1 MGRKITIDSS
11 TMVNKGLEVMEAQ
24 WLFGVPAEKVQVI
37 VQPQSIIHS
46 MVEFKDGAVM
56 AQLGSPDMRLPI
68 QYALYYPER
77 RELNT
82 ERLDFYELANITFE
96 KPDMETF
103 KGLKLAYEAAARGGN
118 IPTALNAANEV
129 AVARFLDRKIKYL
142 DIPDIIEYAMNEVD
156 YINNPTVEQILST
169 QKIVTDMIESRLV
182 LNVFLAILVLS
193 IIVIVHEFGHFIIA
207 KANGITVVEFSIGF
221 GPKLIHFRKGETEY
235 CIKALPFGGACTML
249 GDEFLEMS
257 VIQSEE
263 DNDEEL
269 TDEEKEA
276 KKRKLAIENGYD
288 MEKSFASKSVWARIA
303 VIAAGPVF
311 NFLLAFVCAVVIVG
325 SLGYDPCD
333 IDVIKDNSPATEAG
347 LQEGDVIT
355 KVNGHKV
362 TFYRDFYF
370 YRAYNADK
378 TLNIT
383 FTRDGEKM
391 TTTVTPQHIKQQKY
405 QVGIMMNENC
415 LISSVTKDSPAEKAG
430 LKANDVIKAVDGTAM
445 ENSSSVTEA
454 ITSSGGSS
462 VTFTVARDG
471 KNVDVTVEPKMVE
484 VESYDTGFVVYG
496 DRVKTS
502 PIGTLKYSVE
512 EVGYSVK
519 TVIQSLGMLFTGK
532 IGFDSLL
539 GPVGTVSTMS
549 EIVEESKADGAFY
562 VFLNLMNLAALI
574 SANLGVMNLL
584 PIPALDGGRLVF
596 LIIEALRGKPVKR
609 EHEGIVN
616 FIGMILLVILMVVVL
631 FKDIMALF

>member
-1 MGRKITIDSS
+1 M
-11 TMVNKGLEVMEAQ
+11 
-24 WLFGVPAEKVQVI
+24 
-37 VQPQSIIHS
+37 
-46 MVEFKDGAVM
+46 
-56 AQLGSPDMRLPI
+56 
-68 QYALYYPER
+68 
-77 RELNT
+77 
-82 ERLDFYELANITFE
+82 
-96 KPDMETF
+96 
-103 KGLKLAYEAAARGGN
+103 
-118 IPTALNAANEV
+118 
-129 AVARFLDRKIKYL
+129 
-142 DIPDIIEYAMNEVD
+142 
-156 YINNPTVEQILST
+156 
-169 QKIVTDMIESRLV
+169 V
-182 LNVFLAILVLS
+182 LNVILAILVLS

-263 DNDEEL
+263 DDDEEL

-311 NFLLAFVCAVVIVG
+311 NFILAFVCAVVIVG

-333 IDVIKDNSPATEAG
+333 IDVVKDNSPATEAG

-445 ENSSSVTEA
+445 ENSS
-454 ITSSGGSS
+454 
-462 VTFTVARDG
+462 
-471 KNVDVTVEPKMVE
+471 NVTVEPKMVE

>member
-1 MGRKITIDSS
+1 M
-11 TMVNKGLEVMEAQ
+11 
-24 WLFGVPAEKVQVI
+24 
-37 VQPQSIIHS
+37 
-46 MVEFKDGAVM
+46 
-56 AQLGSPDMRLPI
+56 
-68 QYALYYPER
+68 
-77 RELNT
+77 
-82 ERLDFYELANITFE
+82 
-96 KPDMETF
+96 
-103 KGLKLAYEAAARGGN
+103 
-118 IPTALNAANEV
+118 
-129 AVARFLDRKIKYL
+129 
-142 DIPDIIEYAMNEVD
+142 
-156 YINNPTVEQILST
+156 
-169 QKIVTDMIESRLV
+169 V
-182 LNVFLAILVLS
+182 LNVILAILVLS

-263 DNDEEL
+263 DDDEEL

-288 MEKSFASKSVWARIA
+288 MEKSFSSKSVWARIA
-303 VIAAGPVF
+303 VIVAGPVF

-325 SLGYDPCD
+325 SLGYDPCN
-333 IDVIKDNSPATEAG
+333 IDVVKDNSPATEAG

-445 ENSSSVTEA
+445 ENSSNVTEA
-454 ITSSGGSS
+454 ITSSGGNK
-462 VTFTVARDG
+462 VVFTVARDR
-471 KNVDVTVEPKMVE
+471 K
-484 VESYDTGFVVYG
+484 
-496 DRVKTS
+496 
-502 PIGTLKYSVE
+502 
-512 EVGYSVK
+512 
-519 TVIQSLGMLFTGK
+519 
-532 IGFDSLL
+532 
-539 GPVGTVSTMS
+539 STR
-549 EIVEESKADGAFY
+549 
-562 VFLNLMNLAALI
+562 LNSSHSRKSRMPS
-574 SANLGVMNLL
+574 SA
-584 PIPALDGGRLVF
+584 
-596 LIIEALRGKPVKR
+596 
-609 EHEGIVN
+609 
-616 FIGMILLVILMVVVL
+616 
-631 FKDIMALF
+631 

>member
-1 MGRKITIDSS
+1 M
-11 TMVNKGLEVMEAQ
+11 
-24 WLFGVPAEKVQVI
+24 
-37 VQPQSIIHS
+37 
-46 MVEFKDGAVM
+46 
-56 AQLGSPDMRLPI
+56 
-68 QYALYYPER
+68 
-77 RELNT
+77 
-82 ERLDFYELANITFE
+82 
-96 KPDMETF
+96 
-103 KGLKLAYEAAARGGN
+103 
-118 IPTALNAANEV
+118 
-129 AVARFLDRKIKYL
+129 
-142 DIPDIIEYAMNEVD
+142 
-156 YINNPTVEQILST
+156 
-169 QKIVTDMIESRLV
+169 V
-182 LNVFLAILVLS
+182 LNVILAILVLS

-263 DNDEEL
+263 DDDEEL

-333 IDVIKDNSPATEAG
+333 IDVVKDNSPATEAG

-415 LISSVTKDSPAEKAG
+415 IISSVTKDSPAEKAG

-445 ENSSSVTEA
+445 ENSS
-454 ITSSGGSS
+454 
-462 VTFTVARDG
+462 
-471 KNVDVTVEPKMVE
+471 NVTVEPKMVE

>member
-1 MGRKITIDSS
+1 M
-11 TMVNKGLEVMEAQ
+11 
-24 WLFGVPAEKVQVI
+24 
-37 VQPQSIIHS
+37 
-46 MVEFKDGAVM
+46 
-56 AQLGSPDMRLPI
+56 
-68 QYALYYPER
+68 
-77 RELNT
+77 
-82 ERLDFYELANITFE
+82 
-96 KPDMETF
+96 
-103 KGLKLAYEAAARGGN
+103 
-118 IPTALNAANEV
+118 
-129 AVARFLDRKIKYL
+129 
-142 DIPDIIEYAMNEVD
+142 
-156 YINNPTVEQILST
+156 
-169 QKIVTDMIESRLV
+169 V
-182 LNVFLAILVLS
+182 LNVILAILVLS

-263 DNDEEL
+263 DDDEEL

-333 IDVIKDNSPATEAG
+333 IDVVKDNSPATEAG

-445 ENSSSVTEA
+445 ENSSNVTEA
-454 ITSSGGSS
+454 ITSSGGNK
-462 VTFTVARDG
+462 VVFTVARDG

-484 VESYDTGFVVYG
+484 VESYDIGFVVYG

>member
-1 MGRKITIDSS
+1 MRISREAFQLSVSVCTHAYFISRLKRNLERRCFDIGTKEQLINEDIREKEVRVIDADGSQLGIMS
-11 TMVNKGLEVMEAQ
+11 TSAALQLA
-24 WLFGVPAEKVQVI
+24 AEK
-37 VQPQSIIHS
+37 
-46 MVEFKDGAVM
+46 K
-56 AQLGSPDMRLPI
+56 
-68 QYALYYPER
+68 
-77 RELNT
+77 
-82 ERLDFYELANITFE
+82 LDLVNVAPSAKPPVCKILDYGKFRYE
-96 KPDMETF
+96 
-103 KGLKLAYEAAARGGN
+103 
-118 IPTALNAANEV
+118 
-129 AVARFLDRKIKYL
+129 
-142 DIPDIIEYAMNEVD
+142 
-156 YINNPTVEQILST
+156 Q
-169 QKIVTDMIESRLV
+169 QK
-182 LNVFLAILVLS
+182 
-193 IIVIVHEFGHFIIA
+193 
-207 KANGITVVEFSIGF
+207 K
-221 GPKLIHFRKGETEY
+221 
-235 CIKALPFGGACTML
+235 
-249 GDEFLEMS
+249 
-257 VIQSEE
+257 
-263 DNDEEL
+263 
-269 TDEEKEA
+269 EKEA

>member
-1 MGRKITIDSS
+1 M
-11 TMVNKGLEVMEAQ
+11 
-24 WLFGVPAEKVQVI
+24 
-37 VQPQSIIHS
+37 
-46 MVEFKDGAVM
+46 
-56 AQLGSPDMRLPI
+56 
-68 QYALYYPER
+68 
-77 RELNT
+77 
-82 ERLDFYELANITFE
+82 
-96 KPDMETF
+96 
-103 KGLKLAYEAAARGGN
+103 
-118 IPTALNAANEV
+118 
-129 AVARFLDRKIKYL
+129 
-142 DIPDIIEYAMNEVD
+142 
-156 YINNPTVEQILST
+156 
-169 QKIVTDMIESRLV
+169 V

-430 LKANDVIKAVDGTAM
+430 LKANDVIKAVD
-445 ENSSSVTEA
+445 
-454 ITSSGGSS
+454 
-462 VTFTVARDG
+462 
-471 KNVDVTVEPKMVE
+471 VTVEPKMVE

>member
-1 MGRKITIDSS
+1 M
-11 TMVNKGLEVMEAQ
+11 
-24 WLFGVPAEKVQVI
+24 
-37 VQPQSIIHS
+37 
-46 MVEFKDGAVM
+46 
-56 AQLGSPDMRLPI
+56 
-68 QYALYYPER
+68 
-77 RELNT
+77 
-82 ERLDFYELANITFE
+82 
-96 KPDMETF
+96 
-103 KGLKLAYEAAARGGN
+103 
-118 IPTALNAANEV
+118 
-129 AVARFLDRKIKYL
+129 
-142 DIPDIIEYAMNEVD
+142 
-156 YINNPTVEQILST
+156 
-169 QKIVTDMIESRLV
+169 V

-484 VESYDTGFVVYG
+484 VESYDIGFVVYG

-574 SANLGVMNLL
+574 SANSGT
-584 PIPALDGGRLVF
+584 
-596 LIIEALRGKPVKR
+596 
-609 EHEGIVN
+609 
-616 FIGMILLVILMVVVL
+616 
-631 FKDIMALF
+631 

>member
-1 MGRKITIDSS
+1 M
-11 TMVNKGLEVMEAQ
+11 
-24 WLFGVPAEKVQVI
+24 
-37 VQPQSIIHS
+37 
-46 MVEFKDGAVM
+46 
-56 AQLGSPDMRLPI
+56 
-68 QYALYYPER
+68 
-77 RELNT
+77 
-82 ERLDFYELANITFE
+82 
-96 KPDMETF
+96 
-103 KGLKLAYEAAARGGN
+103 
-118 IPTALNAANEV
+118 
-129 AVARFLDRKIKYL
+129 
-142 DIPDIIEYAMNEVD
+142 
-156 YINNPTVEQILST
+156 
-169 QKIVTDMIESRLV
+169 V

-454 ITSSGGSS
+454 ITSS
-462 VTFTVARDG
+462 
-471 KNVDVTVEPKMVE
+471 

>member
-1 MGRKITIDSS
+1 
-11 TMVNKGLEVMEAQ
+11 
-24 WLFGVPAEKVQVI
+24 
-37 VQPQSIIHS
+37 
-46 MVEFKDGAVM
+46 
-56 AQLGSPDMRLPI
+56 
-68 QYALYYPER
+68 
-77 RELNT
+77 
-82 ERLDFYELANITFE
+82 
-96 KPDMETF
+96 
-103 KGLKLAYEAAARGGN
+103 
-118 IPTALNAANEV
+118 
-129 AVARFLDRKIKYL
+129 
-142 DIPDIIEYAMNEVD
+142 
-156 YINNPTVEQILST
+156 
-169 QKIVTDMIESRLV
+169 
-182 LNVFLAILVLS
+182 
-193 IIVIVHEFGHFIIA
+193 
-207 KANGITVVEFSIGF
+207 
-221 GPKLIHFRKGETEY
+221 
-235 CIKALPFGGACTML
+235 
-249 GDEFLEMS
+249 
-257 VIQSEE
+257 
-263 DNDEEL
+263 
-269 TDEEKEA
+269 
-276 KKRKLAIENGYD
+276 

-333 IDVIKDNSPATEAG
+333 IDVVKDNSPATEAG

-445 ENSSSVTEA
+445 ENSSNVTEA
-454 ITSSGGSS
+454 ITSSGGNK
-462 VTFTVARDG
+462 VVFTVARDG

>member
-1 MGRKITIDSS
+1 M
-11 TMVNKGLEVMEAQ
+11 
-24 WLFGVPAEKVQVI
+24 
-37 VQPQSIIHS
+37 
-46 MVEFKDGAVM
+46 
-56 AQLGSPDMRLPI
+56 
-68 QYALYYPER
+68 
-77 RELNT
+77 
-82 ERLDFYELANITFE
+82 
-96 KPDMETF
+96 
-103 KGLKLAYEAAARGGN
+103 
-118 IPTALNAANEV
+118 
-129 AVARFLDRKIKYL
+129 
-142 DIPDIIEYAMNEVD
+142 
-156 YINNPTVEQILST
+156 
-169 QKIVTDMIESRLV
+169 V

-616 FIGMILLVILMVVVL
+616 FIGYDTSCHTYGCCIV
-631 FKDIMALF
+631 

>member
-1 MGRKITIDSS
+1 M
-11 TMVNKGLEVMEAQ
+11 
-24 WLFGVPAEKVQVI
+24 
-37 VQPQSIIHS
+37 
-46 MVEFKDGAVM
+46 
-56 AQLGSPDMRLPI
+56 
-68 QYALYYPER
+68 
-77 RELNT
+77 
-82 ERLDFYELANITFE
+82 
-96 KPDMETF
+96 
-103 KGLKLAYEAAARGGN
+103 
-118 IPTALNAANEV
+118 
-129 AVARFLDRKIKYL
+129 
-142 DIPDIIEYAMNEVD
+142 
-156 YINNPTVEQILST
+156 
-169 QKIVTDMIESRLV
+169 V
-182 LNVFLAILVLS
+182 LNVILAILVLS

-263 DNDEEL
+263 DDDEEL

-333 IDVIKDNSPATEAG
+333 IDVVKDNPPATEAG

-445 ENSSSVTEA
+445 ENSSNVTEA
-454 ITSSGGSS
+454 ITSSGGNK
-462 VTFTVARDG
+462 VVFTVARDG

-584 PIPALDGGRLVF
+584 PIPALDGGRLVSDLVSNKTRIDSLF
-596 LIIEALRGKPVKR
+596 LDEGFGTLDSETLDTALDALDALNASGKIIGVISHVEAMKDRIPVQIKVKKINGLGYSR
-609 EHEGIVN
+609 LDKAFAVE
-616 FIGMILLVILMVVVL
+616 
-631 FKDIMALF
+631 

>member
-1 MGRKITIDSS
+1 M
-11 TMVNKGLEVMEAQ
+11 
-24 WLFGVPAEKVQVI
+24 
-37 VQPQSIIHS
+37 
-46 MVEFKDGAVM
+46 
-56 AQLGSPDMRLPI
+56 
-68 QYALYYPER
+68 
-77 RELNT
+77 
-82 ERLDFYELANITFE
+82 
-96 KPDMETF
+96 
-103 KGLKLAYEAAARGGN
+103 
-118 IPTALNAANEV
+118 
-129 AVARFLDRKIKYL
+129 
-142 DIPDIIEYAMNEVD
+142 
-156 YINNPTVEQILST
+156 
-169 QKIVTDMIESRLV
+169 V
-182 LNVFLAILVLS
+182 LNVILAILVLS

-263 DNDEEL
+263 DDDEEL

-333 IDVIKDNSPATEAG
+333 IDVVKDNSPATEAG

-370 YRAYNADK
+370 YRAYNAD
-378 TLNIT
+378 
-383 FTRDGEKM
+383 
-391 TTTVTPQHIKQQKY
+391 VTPQHIKQQKY

-445 ENSSSVTEA
+445 ENSSNVTEA
-454 ITSSGGSS
+454 ITSSGGNK
-462 VTFTVARDG
+462 VVFTVARDG
-471 KNVDVTVEPKMVE
+471 KNVDVTVDPKMVE
-484 VESYDTGFVVYG
+484 VESYETGFVVYG

>member
-1 MGRKITIDSS
+1 M
-11 TMVNKGLEVMEAQ
+11 
-24 WLFGVPAEKVQVI
+24 
-37 VQPQSIIHS
+37 
-46 MVEFKDGAVM
+46 
-56 AQLGSPDMRLPI
+56 
-68 QYALYYPER
+68 
-77 RELNT
+77 
-82 ERLDFYELANITFE
+82 
-96 KPDMETF
+96 
-103 KGLKLAYEAAARGGN
+103 
-118 IPTALNAANEV
+118 
-129 AVARFLDRKIKYL
+129 
-142 DIPDIIEYAMNEVD
+142 
-156 YINNPTVEQILST
+156 
-169 QKIVTDMIESRLV
+169 V

-445 ENSSSVTEA
+445 ENSSSVT
-454 ITSSGGSS
+454 
-462 VTFTVARDG
+462 
-471 KNVDVTVEPKMVE
+471 VEPKMVE

>member
-1 MGRKITIDSS
+1 M
-11 TMVNKGLEVMEAQ
+11 
-24 WLFGVPAEKVQVI
+24 
-37 VQPQSIIHS
+37 
-46 MVEFKDGAVM
+46 
-56 AQLGSPDMRLPI
+56 
-68 QYALYYPER
+68 
-77 RELNT
+77 
-82 ERLDFYELANITFE
+82 
-96 KPDMETF
+96 
-103 KGLKLAYEAAARGGN
+103 
-118 IPTALNAANEV
+118 
-129 AVARFLDRKIKYL
+129 
-142 DIPDIIEYAMNEVD
+142 
-156 YINNPTVEQILST
+156 
-169 QKIVTDMIESRLV
+169 V
-182 LNVFLAILVLS
+182 LNVILAILVLS

-263 DNDEEL
+263 DDDEEL

-333 IDVIKDNSPATEAG
+333 IDVVKDNSPATEAG
-347 LQEGDVIT
+347 LQEGDIIT

-415 LISSVTKDSPAEKAG
+415 LISSVTKDSPAENAG
-430 LKANDVIKAVDGTAM
+430 LKANDVIKEVDGVSM
-445 ENSSSVTEA
+445 ENSSNVTEA
-454 ITSSGGSS
+454 ITSSGGNK
-462 VTFTVARDG
+462 VVFTVARDG

-502 PIGTLKYSVE
+502 PIGTLKYSVK

-562 VFLNLMNLAALI
+562 VFLNLMNLAALKI
-574 SANLGVMNLL
+574 
-584 PIPALDGGRLVF
+584 GR
-596 LIIEALRGKPVKR
+596 ASCR
-609 EHEGIVN
+609 ERV
-616 FIGMILLVILMVVVL
+616 
-631 FKDIMALF
+631 

>member
-1 MGRKITIDSS
+1 M
-11 TMVNKGLEVMEAQ
+11 
-24 WLFGVPAEKVQVI
+24 
-37 VQPQSIIHS
+37 
-46 MVEFKDGAVM
+46 
-56 AQLGSPDMRLPI
+56 
-68 QYALYYPER
+68 
-77 RELNT
+77 
-82 ERLDFYELANITFE
+82 
-96 KPDMETF
+96 
-103 KGLKLAYEAAARGGN
+103 
-118 IPTALNAANEV
+118 
-129 AVARFLDRKIKYL
+129 
-142 DIPDIIEYAMNEVD
+142 
-156 YINNPTVEQILST
+156 
-169 QKIVTDMIESRLV
+169 V
-182 LNVFLAILVLS
+182 LNVILAILVLS

-263 DNDEEL
+263 DDDEEL

-333 IDVIKDNSPATEAG
+333 IDVVKDNSPATEAG

-445 ENSSSVTEA
+445 KNSS
-454 ITSSGGSS
+454 
-462 VTFTVARDG
+462 
-471 KNVDVTVEPKMVE
+471 NVTVEPKMVE

-616 FIGMILLVILMVVVL
+616 FIGMILLVILMIVVL
-631 FKDIMALF
+631 LKDIMALF

>member
-1 MGRKITIDSS
+1 M
-11 TMVNKGLEVMEAQ
+11 
-24 WLFGVPAEKVQVI
+24 
-37 VQPQSIIHS
+37 
-46 MVEFKDGAVM
+46 
-56 AQLGSPDMRLPI
+56 
-68 QYALYYPER
+68 
-77 RELNT
+77 
-82 ERLDFYELANITFE
+82 
-96 KPDMETF
+96 
-103 KGLKLAYEAAARGGN
+103 
-118 IPTALNAANEV
+118 
-129 AVARFLDRKIKYL
+129 
-142 DIPDIIEYAMNEVD
+142 
-156 YINNPTVEQILST
+156 
-169 QKIVTDMIESRLV
+169 V

-574 SANLGVMNLL
+574 SANLGVMNLRIIL
-584 PIPALDGGRLVF
+584 AEVYSDGYG
-596 LIIEALRGKPVKR
+596 
-609 EHEGIVN
+609 N
-616 FIGMILLVILMVVVL
+616 
-631 FKDIMALF
+631 

>member
-1 MGRKITIDSS
+1 M
-11 TMVNKGLEVMEAQ
+11 
-24 WLFGVPAEKVQVI
+24 
-37 VQPQSIIHS
+37 
-46 MVEFKDGAVM
+46 
-56 AQLGSPDMRLPI
+56 
-68 QYALYYPER
+68 
-77 RELNT
+77 
-82 ERLDFYELANITFE
+82 
-96 KPDMETF
+96 
-103 KGLKLAYEAAARGGN
+103 
-118 IPTALNAANEV
+118 
-129 AVARFLDRKIKYL
+129 
-142 DIPDIIEYAMNEVD
+142 
-156 YINNPTVEQILST
+156 
-169 QKIVTDMIESRLV
+169 V
-182 LNVFLAILVLS
+182 LNVILAILVLS

-263 DNDEEL
+263 DDDEEL

-333 IDVIKDNSPATEAG
+333 IDVVKDNSPATEAG

-445 ENSSSVTEA
+445 ENSS
-454 ITSSGGSS
+454 
-462 VTFTVARDG
+462 
-471 KNVDVTVEPKMVE
+471 NVTVEPKMVE

-631 FKDIMALF
+631 LKDIMALF

>member
-1 MGRKITIDSS
+1 M
-11 TMVNKGLEVMEAQ
+11 
-24 WLFGVPAEKVQVI
+24 
-37 VQPQSIIHS
+37 
-46 MVEFKDGAVM
+46 
-56 AQLGSPDMRLPI
+56 
-68 QYALYYPER
+68 
-77 RELNT
+77 
-82 ERLDFYELANITFE
+82 
-96 KPDMETF
+96 
-103 KGLKLAYEAAARGGN
+103 
-118 IPTALNAANEV
+118 
-129 AVARFLDRKIKYL
+129 
-142 DIPDIIEYAMNEVD
+142 
-156 YINNPTVEQILST
+156 
-169 QKIVTDMIESRLV
+169 V
-182 LNVFLAILVLS
+182 LNVILAILVLS

-221 GPKLIHFRKGETEY
+221 GPKLLHFKKGETEY
-235 CIKALPFGGACTML
+235 CIKALPFGGACMML
-249 GDEFLEMS
+249 GDEYLEMN
-257 VIQSEE
+257 IAQSDEDDEE
-263 DNDEEL
+263 DLTQEQKEE
-269 TDEEKEA
+269 
-276 KKRKLAIENGYD
+276 KKRKLAIESGYD

-311 NFLLAFVCAVVIVG
+311 NFILAFVCAVVIVG

-333 IDVIKDNSPATEAG
+333 IDVVNDNSPATEAG

-370 YRAYNADK
+370 YRYYNADK

-383 FTRDGEKM
+383 FERDGKKM
-391 TTTVTPQHIKQQKY
+391 ETTVTPEHIKQQKY
-405 QVGIMMNENC
+405 QVGIMISENC
-415 LISSVTKDSPAEKAG
+415 TISSVSDDSPAKSAG
-430 LKANDVIKAVDGTAM
+430 LKANDVIKAVNGTAM
-445 ENSSSVTEA
+445 ENNSQITEA
-454 ITSSGGSS
+454 ITSSGGKD
-462 VTFTVARDG
+462 VIFTVSRDD
-471 KNVDVTVEPKMVE
+471 NDVDITVKPKMVE
-484 VESYDTGFVVYG
+484 VESYDVGFVVYG
-496 DRVKTS
+496 DRVKVS
-502 PIGTLKYSVE
+502 PIGTLKYSVK

-549 EIVEESKADGAFY
+549 EIVEESKADGGFY

-616 FIGMILLVILMVVVL
+616 FIGMILLVILMVVIL

>member
-1 MGRKITIDSS
+1 M
-11 TMVNKGLEVMEAQ
+11 
-24 WLFGVPAEKVQVI
+24 
-37 VQPQSIIHS
+37 
-46 MVEFKDGAVM
+46 
-56 AQLGSPDMRLPI
+56 
-68 QYALYYPER
+68 
-77 RELNT
+77 
-82 ERLDFYELANITFE
+82 
-96 KPDMETF
+96 
-103 KGLKLAYEAAARGGN
+103 
-118 IPTALNAANEV
+118 
-129 AVARFLDRKIKYL
+129 
-142 DIPDIIEYAMNEVD
+142 
-156 YINNPTVEQILST
+156 
-169 QKIVTDMIESRLV
+169 V
-182 LNVFLAILVLS
+182 LNVILAILVLS

-263 DNDEEL
+263 DDDEEL

-333 IDVIKDNSPATEAG
+333 IDVVKDNSPATEAG

-391 TTTVTPQHIKQQKY
+391 TTTVTPQHIKQQ
-405 QVGIMMNENC
+405 
-415 LISSVTKDSPAEKAG
+415 
-430 LKANDVIKAVDGTAM
+430 
-445 ENSSSVTEA
+445 
-454 ITSSGGSS
+454 
-462 VTFTVARDG
+462 
-471 KNVDVTVEPKMVE
+471 KMVE

>member
-1 MGRKITIDSS
+1 M
-11 TMVNKGLEVMEAQ
+11 
-24 WLFGVPAEKVQVI
+24 
-37 VQPQSIIHS
+37 
-46 MVEFKDGAVM
+46 
-56 AQLGSPDMRLPI
+56 
-68 QYALYYPER
+68 
-77 RELNT
+77 
-82 ERLDFYELANITFE
+82 
-96 KPDMETF
+96 
-103 KGLKLAYEAAARGGN
+103 
-118 IPTALNAANEV
+118 
-129 AVARFLDRKIKYL
+129 
-142 DIPDIIEYAMNEVD
+142 
-156 YINNPTVEQILST
+156 
-169 QKIVTDMIESRLV
+169 V
-182 LNVFLAILVLS
+182 LNVILAILVLS
-193 IIVIVHEFGHFIIA
+193 IIVIAHEFGHFIIA

-235 CIKALPFGGACTML
+235 CIKALPFGGACMML

-263 DNDEEL
+263 DDDEEL

-311 NFLLAFVCAVVIVG
+311 IIG

-333 IDVIKDNSPATEAG
+333 IDVVKDNSPATEAG

-391 TTTVTPQHIKQQKY
+391 TTTVTPQHIKKQKY

-430 LKANDVIKAVDGTAM
+430 LKANDVIKAVNGAAM
-445 ENSSSVTEA
+445 ENSSNVTEA
-454 ITSSGGSS
+454 ITSSGGNK
-462 VTFTVARDG
+462 VVFTVARDG

-549 EIVEESKADGAFY
+549 EIVEESKADGAFN
-562 VFLNLMNLAALI
+562 VFLHLMILAALI

>member
-1 MGRKITIDSS
+1 M
-11 TMVNKGLEVMEAQ
+11 
-24 WLFGVPAEKVQVI
+24 
-37 VQPQSIIHS
+37 
-46 MVEFKDGAVM
+46 
-56 AQLGSPDMRLPI
+56 
-68 QYALYYPER
+68 
-77 RELNT
+77 
-82 ERLDFYELANITFE
+82 
-96 KPDMETF
+96 
-103 KGLKLAYEAAARGGN
+103 
-118 IPTALNAANEV
+118 
-129 AVARFLDRKIKYL
+129 
-142 DIPDIIEYAMNEVD
+142 
-156 YINNPTVEQILST
+156 
-169 QKIVTDMIESRLV
+169 V
-182 LNVFLAILVLS
+182 LNVILAILVLS

-257 VIQSEE
+257 VIQSE
-263 DNDEEL
+263 DDDEEL

-303 VIAAGPVF
+303 VIA
-311 NFLLAFVCAVVIVG
+311 
-325 SLGYDPCD
+325 
-333 IDVIKDNSPATEAG
+333 PATEAG

-445 ENSSSVTEA
+445 KNSSNVTEA
-454 ITSSGGSS
+454 ITSSGGNK
-462 VTFTVARDG
+462 VVFTVARDG
-471 KNVDVTVEPKMVE
+471 KNVDVTVEPKKVE

-616 FIGMILLVILMVVVL
+616 FIGMILLVILMIVVL
-631 FKDIMALF
+631 LKDIMALF

>member
-1 MGRKITIDSS
+1 M
-11 TMVNKGLEVMEAQ
+11 
-24 WLFGVPAEKVQVI
+24 
-37 VQPQSIIHS
+37 
-46 MVEFKDGAVM
+46 
-56 AQLGSPDMRLPI
+56 
-68 QYALYYPER
+68 
-77 RELNT
+77 
-82 ERLDFYELANITFE
+82 
-96 KPDMETF
+96 
-103 KGLKLAYEAAARGGN
+103 
-118 IPTALNAANEV
+118 
-129 AVARFLDRKIKYL
+129 
-142 DIPDIIEYAMNEVD
+142 
-156 YINNPTVEQILST
+156 
-169 QKIVTDMIESRLV
+169 V
-182 LNVFLAILVLS
+182 LNVILAILVLS

-471 KNVDVTVEPKMVE
+471 KNVGVTVEPKMVE

-631 FKDIMALF
+631 IKDINAICWLLMVSVSFQCQRLGVNINSGA

>member
-1 MGRKITIDSS
+1 M
-11 TMVNKGLEVMEAQ
+11 
-24 WLFGVPAEKVQVI
+24 
-37 VQPQSIIHS
+37 
-46 MVEFKDGAVM
+46 
-56 AQLGSPDMRLPI
+56 
-68 QYALYYPER
+68 
-77 RELNT
+77 
-82 ERLDFYELANITFE
+82 
-96 KPDMETF
+96 
-103 KGLKLAYEAAARGGN
+103 
-118 IPTALNAANEV
+118 
-129 AVARFLDRKIKYL
+129 
-142 DIPDIIEYAMNEVD
+142 
-156 YINNPTVEQILST
+156 
-169 QKIVTDMIESRLV
+169 V

-574 SANLGVMNLL
+574 LS
-584 PIPALDGGRLVF
+584 
-596 LIIEALRGKPVKR
+596 LIHI
-609 EHEGIVN
+609 
-616 FIGMILLVILMVVVL
+616 
-631 FKDIMALF
+631 

>member
-1 MGRKITIDSS
+1 M
-11 TMVNKGLEVMEAQ
+11 
-24 WLFGVPAEKVQVI
+24 
-37 VQPQSIIHS
+37 
-46 MVEFKDGAVM
+46 
-56 AQLGSPDMRLPI
+56 
-68 QYALYYPER
+68 
-77 RELNT
+77 
-82 ERLDFYELANITFE
+82 
-96 KPDMETF
+96 
-103 KGLKLAYEAAARGGN
+103 
-118 IPTALNAANEV
+118 
-129 AVARFLDRKIKYL
+129 
-142 DIPDIIEYAMNEVD
+142 
-156 YINNPTVEQILST
+156 
-169 QKIVTDMIESRLV
+169 V

-562 VFLNLMNLAALI
+562 VFL
-574 SANLGVMNLL
+574 
-584 PIPALDGGRLVF
+584 
-596 LIIEALRGKPVKR
+596 IIEALRGKPVKR

>member
-1 MGRKITIDSS
+1 M
-11 TMVNKGLEVMEAQ
+11 
-24 WLFGVPAEKVQVI
+24 
-37 VQPQSIIHS
+37 
-46 MVEFKDGAVM
+46 
-56 AQLGSPDMRLPI
+56 
-68 QYALYYPER
+68 
-77 RELNT
+77 
-82 ERLDFYELANITFE
+82 
-96 KPDMETF
+96 
-103 KGLKLAYEAAARGGN
+103 
-118 IPTALNAANEV
+118 
-129 AVARFLDRKIKYL
+129 
-142 DIPDIIEYAMNEVD
+142 
-156 YINNPTVEQILST
+156 
-169 QKIVTDMIESRLV
+169 V
-182 LNVFLAILVLS
+182 LNVILAILVLS

-263 DNDEEL
+263 DDDEEL

-333 IDVIKDNSPATEAG
+333 IDVVKDNSPATEAG

-445 ENSSSVTEA
+445 ENSS
-454 ITSSGGSS
+454 
-462 VTFTVARDG
+462 
-471 KNVDVTVEPKMVE
+471 NVTVEPKMVE